1 MKKKIKYSIIT
12 MIAIVAIIVDIIW
25 DLLLWVNAYV
35 DGKYLIEPYGNHHI
49 DDTYYMRI
57 GSLSIAMFINL
68 GVAIVALYLLWRK
81 NNDKDKPPVHK
92 PAQNGFCK
100 VCGYKLNYLPWG
112 EDGETPCFDI
122 CPCCGVEF
130 GNEDYTEESLKEYRA
145 KWISEGAHWFDP
157 NLQPQNWSLQEQI
170 SNIRPNSEDLHI
182 SE

>member
-1 MKKKIKYSIIT
+1 MKKKIKYTILT

-25 DLLLWVNAYV
+25 NLLLWANAYV
-35 DGKYLIEPYGNHHI
+35 DGKYLIEPYGNRFI

-68 GVAIVALYLLWRK
+68 VVAIVALCLLWRK
-81 NNDKDKPPVHK
+81 NIDKEKTPVQK

-112 EDGETPCFDI
+112 EDGKTPCFDI

-130 GNEDYTEESLKEYRA
+130 GYEDYTENSLKEYRA
-145 KWISEGAHWFDP
+145 KWISDGAHWFDP
-157 NLQPQNWSLQEQI
+157 KLRPQNWSLQEQL
-170 SNIRPNSEDLHI
+170 SNIGPHSED
-182 SE
+182 S